1 MENHEKK
8 SDEEL
13 VKCSLKDEDCFYYLI
28 KRYELKILRYINRM
42 TKVSQQEIEDILQE
56 IFLKV
61 YLNLNGFDQ
70 KLKFSSWIYRIA
82 RNEIINNYYK
92 NRISSG
98 MVRLGTDKDV
108 NILAGLIS
116 DDAHVKYTSLDS
128 ARQVRKAL
136 NKLPAKYRDVLVLR
150 FLEEKSYNEISDIL
164 RMPSGTVA
172 TLINRAK
179 VKFKK
184 VAQHYHLDSEV

>member
-13 VKCSLKDEDCFYYLI
+13 VKCSLRDEDCFYYLI
-28 KRYELKILRYINRM
+28 KRYELKILKYINRM
-42 TKVSQQEIEDILQE
+42 TKVSRQQSEDILQD

-70 KLKFSSWIYRIA
+70 NLQFSSWIYRIA

-92 NRISSG
+92 NRVSSG

-108 NILAGLIS
+108 KILKGLIS
-116 DDAHVKYTSLDS
+116 DDSHVQYASLDS
-128 ARQVRKAL
+128 ARQVRNAL
-136 NKLPAKYRDVLVLR
+136 NKLPVKYRDVLVLR
-150 FLEEKSYNEISDIL
+150 FLEEKSYNEISDIM
-164 RMPSGTVA
+164 RMPVGTVA
-172 TLINRAK
+172 TLISRAK

-184 VAQHYHLDSEV
+184 VAKYYHLDFEV

>member
-1 MENHEKK
+1 
-8 SDEEL
+8 
-13 VKCSLKDEDCFYYLI
+13 
-28 KRYELKILRYINRM
+28 
-42 TKVSQQEIEDILQE
+42 
-56 IFLKV
+56 
-61 YLNLNGFDQ
+61 
-70 KLKFSSWIYRIA
+70 
-82 RNEIINNYYK
+82 
-92 NRISSG
+92 
-98 MVRLGTDKDV
+98 
-108 NILAGLIS
+108 
-116 DDAHVKYTSLDS
+116 VKYTSLDS

>member
-13 VKCSLKDEDCFYYLI
+13 VECSLRDEDCFYYLI

-42 TKVSQQEIEDILQE
+42 TNVSPQQSEDILQD

-70 KLKFSSWIYRIA
+70 KLRFSSWIYRIA
-82 RNEIINNYYK
+82 HNEIINNYYK
-92 NRISSG
+92 NRVSSE
-98 MVRLGTDKDV
+98 MVRLGTDNDV
-108 NILAGLIS
+108 KILKGLIS
-116 DDAHVKYTSLDS
+116 DDSHVQYASLDS
-128 ARQVRKAL
+128 ARQIRNAL
-136 NKLPAKYRDVLVLR
+136 DKVPAKYREVLILR
-150 FLEEKSYNEISDIL
+150 FLEEKSYNEISHIM
-164 RMPSGTVA
+164 RIPPGTVA
-172 TLINRAK
+172 TLISRAK

-184 VAQHYHLDSEV
+184 VAKQYHLDFEA